1 MCKSVYCV
9 PASMGLE
16 LRHRLQLSLSQE
28 YSIHVPVLS
37 LSFNFYATQECKSK
51 AESLE
56 VRLHAGE
63 CPPVSLSVFLTI
75 SKFTLKLL
83 C

>member
-16 LRHRLQLSLSQE
+16 LRHRLHLSLSQE

-37 LSFNFYATQECKSK
+37 LSFNFYATQECRSK

-56 VRLHAGE
+56 ARLHARE
-63 CPPVSLSVFLTI
+63 CPPVSLSVSFAL
-75 SKFTLKLL
+75 SQFKLKLS
-83 C
+83 